1 MEESNMHE
9 RQPHYD
15 LLRILAI
22 LCVIY
27 NHTNE
32 RGYYLYAFPGS
43 RILHDFYIAFAA
55 LMAVAVPIF
64 FMISGAL
71 LLPKQESI
79 GELYRKRVL
88 RILSVILLFSV
99 LQYGVKLWKGTAPL
113 SVNYLLV
120 HILGDSMIP
129 SYWYLYTYLA
139 YLLILPFLRKL
150 VNVMEK
156 RDYHYLFVLLLVVEG
171 LLPVGLYLLGIP
183 SVNSFFVLPM
193 LNRIMVYPLLG
204 YYMEYVMEP
213 ERYCTETTKVVLV
226 SMIIVLLIF
235 VFMTNL
241 RGLPYDKF
249 TTYDKGLYTCSLTAV
264 LDFGVYYLAKRFCQK
279 RDMSKCRK
287 VLMSLGDATL
297 GIYLIE
303 QPIMRNIPAVCD
315 RFVPYVG
322 AFPACI
328 VYVFVV
334 FMVSYVIILLG
345 KQIPGLKELL

>member
-1 MEESNMHE
+1 MRE

-32 RGYYLYAFPGS
+32 RGYYLYAFPS
-43 RILHDFYIAFAA
+43 SLILHDFYIAFAA
-55 LMAVAVPIF
+55 LIAVAVPIF

-71 LLPKQESI
+71 LLPKQESLK
-79 GELYRKRVL
+79 ELYQRRVS
-88 RILSVILLFSV
+88 RILIIILLFSV
-99 LQYGVKLWKGTAPL
+99 LQYGVKLWEGTAPL

-129 SYWYLYTYLA
+129 PYWYLYTYLA

-150 VNVMEK
+150 VNAMEK

-171 LLPVGLYLLGIP
+171 LLPVGLYFLGIS

-193 LNRIMVYPLLG
+193 LNRIVVYPLLG

-213 ERYCTETTKVVLV
+213 ERYCIETTKVVLV
-226 SMIIVLLIF
+226 STIIVLLIF

-241 RGLPYDKF
+241 RGLTYDEF

-264 LDFGVYYLAKRFCQK
+264 LDFGVYYLVKRFCQK
-279 RDMSKCRK
+279 RDLSGYRK
-287 VLMSLGDATL
+287 VLTSLGGATF

-303 QPIMRNIPAVCD
+303 QPIREHIPAVCD
-315 RFVPYVG
+315 RLAPYLG

-345 KQIPGLKELL
+345 KQIPGLKKLL